1 MPVRVFPDS
10 KITCGEVNVPVSKSE
25 DSRISFI
32 RSLANLT
39 DDTQG
44 TDAADTLQLKQLL
57 TSDELTL
64 DATDGGSTARFM
76 MAWCVVRQREAILTG
91 TERLKQRPVA
101 DSVDLLRQIGADITY
116 LDKEGFLPVHIKPA
130 SLKQVNVLYADGS
143 RTSQHISAMMMIA
156 PLLGYDVSIKLSN
169 NLVSFPYLQLTA
181 SIMNAFHVPVKI
193 SSEEIFIPKTS
204 YAASSIT
211 AGGDWSAA
219 SYFYEIAALSQK
231 SEIVV
236 HNMDA
241 ASVQGDKIVIEYFKP
256 FGVETIFEN
265 NKIIISK
272 KQPVQPEYYSQHFRH
287 CPDLTLSLAATCG
300 GLNCKA
306 DLFELQGLLIKECDR
321 VAAFQ
326 REGYKLNI
334 KTDFCGGSK
343 LKILE
348 ESLIKHSIRVLK
360 SYNDHR
366 VIMSFAP
373 LSLITGEVFLEE
385 TDSVKKS
392 FPDYFH
398 QLNAL
403 GIKSSVQ

>member
-1 MPVRVFPDS
+1 MPVRVFTESDY
-10 KITCGEVNVPVSKSE
+10 TVGEVNVPVSKSE

-32 RSLANLT
+32 RSLANFT
-39 DDTQG
+39 DDAHG
-44 TDAADTLQLKQLL
+44 TDAADTLQLKKLL
-57 TSDELTL
+57 SSEELTL
-64 DATDGGSTARFM
+64 DAKDGGTTARFV
-76 MAWCVVRQREAILTG
+76 MAWCVIKQREAILTG

-116 LDKEGFLPVHIKPA
+116 LDKEGFLPVHIKP
-130 SLKQVNVLYADGS
+130 SSIKQVNVLYADGS

-156 PLLGYDVSIKLSN
+156 PLLGHELTIRFN
-169 NLVSFPYLQLTA
+169 EAVSFPYLQLTA
-181 SIMNAFHVPVKI
+181 EIMKAFHVEVIFKQK
-193 SSEEIFIPKTS
+193 EITVAANTYQNTS
-204 YAASSIT
+204 VA

-219 SYFYEIAALSQK
+219 SYFYEIAALSSK
-231 SEIVV
+231 SEIAI
-236 HNMDA
+236 NGLT
-241 ASVQGDKIVIEYFKP
+241 SESFQGDKIAIDYFKP
-256 FGVETIFEN
+256 FGVETKYSTD
-265 NKIIISK
+265 KIVLTK
-272 KQPVQPEYYSQHFRH
+272 KEQIKPDFYLNSFRH
-287 CPDLTLSLAATCG
+287 CPDIALSLAATCG

-306 DLFELQGLLIKECDR
+306 DLLELQGLLIKECDR

-348 ESLIKHSIRVLK
+348 ESLIKPSTRVLK

-398 QLNAL
+398 QLNSL